1 MKEKSQFGDGNFIT
15 SHNFA
20 SPQKL
25 RSLLLLS
32 VEFISVLNVKEGRV
46 RDGLPCQQASTTFT
60 GAGAT
65 TGRACLRGLHSIC
78 FIRDSVCNLCWGG
91 DGQSHR
97 ATHCFIVYN
106 EEQCFRMFVSF
117 VPIC

>member
-1 MKEKSQFGDGNFIT
+1 MD
-15 SHNFA
+15 
-20 SPQKL
+20 
-25 RSLLLLS
+25 
-32 VEFISVLNVKEGRV
+32 FISVLNVKEGE
-46 RDGLPCQQASTTFT
+46 
-60 GAGAT
+60 GAGQVTVAT
-65 TGRACLRGLHSIC
+65 RKHNVHRSWGQQPEEACLRGLHSIC

-117 VPIC
+117 VPIF